1 MTHDC
6 CLMPDWQGCVVL
18 ADSTHDTPQSFTCHW
33 PSILAIV
40 LSWNPP
46 TQLPY
51 HMSMSHIV
59 NRLHDDRQYGD
70 CEMSGWYQQTVDVHC
85 GLHRC
90 CYLVLTMCWR
100 QWHLCRSSP
109 PITSQTCEEHITNR
123 VVRVQADRA
132 HWTLRH
138 VLGWAGGSGVAVYIS
153 QYALFPSSPIGIR
166 YNTAFWITYD
176 NFIAC
181 KRRVNRVIRI
191 FIGSA
196 TTYMNNNKTLFF
208 PWGLHVYCLHCTFE
222 NGANQTT
229 IICTLTIFLWK
240 IIYFVRLY
248 FIQLFVAIIVHWM
261 CIHH

>member
-6 CLMPDWQGCVVL
+6 CLTDRVVWCWL
-18 ADSTHDTPQSFTCHW
+18 TQIMTHHRASLVTDPASWPFYFLGTSQHSFHIT
-33 PSILAIV
+33 
-40 LSWNPP
+40 
-46 TQLPY
+46 Y
-51 HMSMSHIV
+51 HMSMSHIA
-59 NRLHDDRQYGD
+59 NMLHDDRQYGD

-109 PITSQTCEEHITNR
+109 PSQTCEEHITNR
-123 VVRVQADRA
+123 VVRDQGRPGTLDITPCAGLGRWQRA
-132 HWTLRH
+132 
-138 VLGWAGGSGVAVYIS
+138 AVYIS
-153 QYALFPSSPIGIR
+153 QYALFPSSPLDIR

-208 PWGLHVYCLHCTFE
+208 PWGLSV
-222 NGANQTT
+222 
-229 IICTLTIFLWK
+229 
-240 IIYFVRLY
+240 
-248 FIQLFVAIIVHWM
+248 
-261 CIHH
+261 